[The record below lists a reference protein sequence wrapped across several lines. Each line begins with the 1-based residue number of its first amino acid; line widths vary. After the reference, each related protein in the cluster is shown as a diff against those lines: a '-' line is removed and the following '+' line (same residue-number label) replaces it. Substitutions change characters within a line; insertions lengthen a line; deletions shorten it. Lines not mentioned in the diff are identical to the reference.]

1 MPHGTSG
8 PKRHEPVERASDLR
22 VGARYRVEGILHVYV
37 GPALLP
43 ASHRPV
49 CVFERAE
56 WRPNTADQ
64 LLFTLIDEVGV
75 PNSVTGKAPIL
86 PSPDLT

>member
-1 MPHGTSG
+1 MPHGPSS
-8 PKRHEPVERASDLR
+8 PKRHQPVERASDLR

-56 WRPNTADQ
+56 WRPNPADQ
-64 LLFTLIDEVGV
+64 LPFTLVDEIGV
-75 PNSVTGKAPIL
+75 PESVTGKAPHS
-86 PSPDLT
+86 PSLDLT